1 MQAGNGRFENSIG
14 KDRIDR
20 GQVLELVKIADGY
33 VGYGKAEHA
42 RKVMLAVVI
51 DAKDFLTYDREG
63 LGEIAA
69 KRGLPYPALIIYE

>member
-1 MQAGNGRFENSIG
+1 
-14 KDRIDR
+14 
-20 GQVLELVKIADGY
+20 
-33 VGYGKAEHA
+33 
-42 RKVMLAVVI
+42 MLAVVI